1 MSSGNHFQLYFF
13 KLRIRQIIFS
23 SFVFA
28 RELFQDHI
36 HCIHDGS
43 DAVGS
48 KVSERAMDSYCY
60 ISDTFTLP
68 KVLNDQQVPH
78 PGVGPIGVNH
88 DQDLIYHNY
97 YMWVPYLLL
106 FQSVTFFIPLLLH
119 RFAHEGKSV
128 LLIAGLHNVIPFH
141 ETREDKYGDAKFYFR
156 DYWNHHNWW
165 AFKLLFCDVLN
176 LVNIIINIF
185 LTNW

>member
-1 MSSGNHFQLYFF
+1 MADMKKVYEDLTIINLY
-13 KLRIRQIIFS
+13 Q
-23 SFVFA
+23 
-28 RELFQDHI
+28 REKIPICNFHKWWPIQ
-36 HCIHDGS
+36 GW
-43 DAVGS
+43 AVLAY
-48 KVSERAMDSYCY
+48 RLY
-60 ISDTFTLP
+60 IYFWFHELKLP
-68 KVLNDQQVPH
+68 KVLNDLEVPH
-78 PGVGPIGVNH
+78 TGVGPIGVNH

-106 FQSVTFFIPLLLH
+106 FQSVTFFVPLLLH
-119 RFAHEGKSV
+119 RFAQEGKSQ

-156 DYWNHHNWW
+156 DYWNQHNWW
-165 AFKLLFCDVLN
+165 ATKLLFCDILN